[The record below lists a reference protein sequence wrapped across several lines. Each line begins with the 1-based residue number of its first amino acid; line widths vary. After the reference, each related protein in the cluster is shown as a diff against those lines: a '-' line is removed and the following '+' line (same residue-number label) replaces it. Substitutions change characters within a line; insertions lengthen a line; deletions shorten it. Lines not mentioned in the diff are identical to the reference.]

1 MGGRVAEEIIFK
13 VQTSGA
19 SNDFEQATQLARA
32 MVTEYGMSSL
42 GPVQLEQN
50 EGSVFLG
57 RDYTQRSNTHSG
69 QIAYEIDVQVRK
81 IIDECYQEATNIV
94 EQHKE
99 KLICIAEALLEHET
113 LSGEDIESLY
123 NTGKMLEHHDGSLN
137 QEPVQEVEEPTVEK
151 PSIDD
156 QDDLLDEMK

>member
-1 MGGRVAEEIIFK
+1 MVEEVFFGD
-13 VQTSGA
+13 VSSGA
-19 SNDFEQATQLARA
+19 HNDIEQATRIARM
-32 MVTEYGMSSL
+32 MVTELGMSEL
-42 GPVQLEQN
+42 GPIQYDSENGQ
-50 EGSVFLG
+50 VFLG

-81 IIDECYQEATNIV
+81 LIDECYQEATNII
-94 EQHKE
+94 EQNKE

-137 QEPVQEVEEPTVEK
+137 QEPVQEVVEPTVEK